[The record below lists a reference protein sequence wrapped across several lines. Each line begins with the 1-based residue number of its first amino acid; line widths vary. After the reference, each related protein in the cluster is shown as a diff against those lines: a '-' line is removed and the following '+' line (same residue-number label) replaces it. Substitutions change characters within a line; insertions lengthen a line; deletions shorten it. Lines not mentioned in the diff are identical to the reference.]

1 MVKVVNEAPRN
12 LFNCYPELSADIE
25 ALALGVSF
33 R

>member
-12 LFNCYPELSADIE
+12 LFNCYPDLSAE
-25 ALALGVSF
+25 YEVQPLGVSF